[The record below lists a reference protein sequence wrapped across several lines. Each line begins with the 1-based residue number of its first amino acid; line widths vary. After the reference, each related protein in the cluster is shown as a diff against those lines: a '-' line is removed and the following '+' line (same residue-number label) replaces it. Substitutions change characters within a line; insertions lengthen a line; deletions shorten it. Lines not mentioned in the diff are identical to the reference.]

1 MLRIGV
7 CDDGESDLRETAS
20 LVRSYLEERP
30 ALSGRITAC
39 SSGQEL
45 LEAAEQQ
52 GGFDLCLLDIVM
64 PGMDGI
70 RTGRALREMGGAGE
84 IIYLTVSNDYAAD
97 SYDVRAF
104 FYLLK
109 PVRREKLFQV
119 LDQAVEQIGR
129 RRGQGVLVSTRGGTR
144 HLRLEDIRYVERVG
158 RSIRYYC
165 AGETVDSLTIRTSF
179 REGVAPLLA
188 DRRFCLCGACFVL
201 NLQRVAGVEARSALL
216 DDGSRLTLP
225 RTAAAAFKKAWGAYW
240 LEGGTPPSRGG
251 EGARHPDKSAE
262 KEGHGAPAPC
272 PQGNTE

>member
-1 MLRIGV
+1 MLTIAICDDDAGCLSAYAGMLRAY
-7 CDDGESDLRETAS
+7 LRQ
-20 LVRSYLEERP
+20 RP
-30 ALSGRITAC
+30 ALSGQVEAFAG
-39 SSGQEL
+39 GQVL
-45 LEAAEQQ
+45 LEAARRR
-52 GGFDLCLLDIVM
+52 GGFDLYLLDIVM
-64 PGMDGI
+64 PGLDGI
-70 RTGRALREMGGAGE
+70 RTGTGLRALGGGE

-188 DRRFCLCGACFVL
+188 DRRFCLCGASFVL